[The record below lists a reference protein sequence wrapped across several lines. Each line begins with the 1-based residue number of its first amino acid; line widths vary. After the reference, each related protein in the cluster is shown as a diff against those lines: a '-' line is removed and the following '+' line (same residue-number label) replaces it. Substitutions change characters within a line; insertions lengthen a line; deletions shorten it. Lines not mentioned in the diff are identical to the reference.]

1 MGQWS
6 LCSPEAFQAAQ
17 ARTPPPPR
25 GGSKGTPCT
34 HVNVQ
39 IFGGGRMGLG
49 GGLGIHK
56 ELKATNGNVAYTS
69 VFSAVMSF

>member
-39 IFGGGRMGLG
+39 IFGGGKDGAG
-49 GGLGIHK
+49 GRSG
-56 ELKATNGNVAYTS
+56 YTQRIKS
-69 VFSAVMSF
+69 N

>member
-17 ARTPPPPR
+17 ARTPPHPGEGIKAPPAPMLMFR
-25 GGSKGTPCT
+25 FL
-34 HVNVQ
+34 V
-39 IFGGGRMGLG
+39 GGRMGLG